1 MIIRKGRIGENEKIV
16 SCANAAFIPVR
27 YPEFDFHVN
36 MKKIYDGEVDYS
48 PEHFLAEEDNKI
60 VGVAGNILTKF
71 YCQGHEY
78 LTSFVGSVAVIPEYQ
93 NRFIMRKMM
102 EEIDRENKEKNVV
115 FSVLTG
121 DRTRYNHYGYEKIG
135 FDYYLTVNRR
145 RINQEDLTLNIIEI
159 KENCDQI
166 KEAFHIYLEN
176 DFFKTRKED
185 NFYDYLITGKRKV
198 YLLKIENQLIGYF
211 SLNKNLQQID
221 EIYLTAIDLL
231 NASLKSIFNYFG
243 KDELTFVIS
252 SLNKP
257 YLLAFNN
264 FAETTAIK
272 DNLLVKV
279 YNLKE
284 FLKLT
289 FNLNKI
295 VKKFEDKEYIY
306 RIEDEIYKISIKNQN
321 IEISIGEYAYQKYYP
336 TRKDFLRHVFTLGSI
351 YDERDLSLLFSI
363 SYADLF

>member
-1 MIIRKGRIGENEKIV
+1 MITLLLYI
-16 SCANAAFIPVR
+16 
-27 YPEFDFHVN
+27 
-36 MKKIYDGEVDYS
+36 
-48 PEHFLAEEDNKI
+48 
-60 VGVAGNILTKF
+60 
-71 YCQGHEY
+71 Q
-78 LTSFVGSVAVIPEYQ
+78 
-93 NRFIMRKMM
+93 
-102 EEIDRENKEKNVV
+102 
-115 FSVLTG
+115 
-121 DRTRYNHYGYEKIG
+121 
-135 FDYYLTVNRR
+135 
-145 RINQEDLTLNIIEI
+145 LNI
-159 KENCDQI
+159 KE
-166 KEAFHIYLEN
+166 EAFHIYLEN
-176 DFFKTRKED
+176 DFFKTRTED

-198 YLLKIENQLIGYF
+198 YILKIENQLIGYF

>member
-1 MIIRKGRIGENEKIV
+1 MIIRKGRIGENENIV

-27 YPEFDFHVN
+27 YPEFDFHIN
-36 MKKIYDGEVDYS
+36 MKKIYDSNIDYS
-48 PEHFLAEEDNKI
+48 PEHFIVEEDNKI
-60 VGVAGNILTKF
+60 VGVAGNILRKF
-71 YCQGHEY
+71 SCRGQEY

-102 EEIDRENKEKNVV
+102 EQIEKENKEKGVV

-145 RINQEDLTLNIIEI
+145 RIKQDDLNLDIIEI
-159 KENCDQI
+159 KDNCNQI

-176 DFFKTRKED
+176 DFFKTREED
-185 NFYDYLITGKRKV
+185 SFYDYLITGKRKV
-198 YLLKIENQLIGYF
+198 YILKIEDRLIGYF
-211 SLNKNLQQID
+211 ALNKNLQQID
-221 EIYLTAIDLL
+221 EFYLTTLDLL
-231 NASLKSIFNYFG
+231 NASLKGIFNFFG
-243 KDELTFVIS
+243 NDELTFVIS

-257 YLLAFNN
+257 YLLAFND

-279 YNLKE
+279 YDLKA
-284 FLKLT
+284 FLKLV
-289 FNLNKI
+289 FNLNKT

-306 RIEDEIYKISIKNQN
+306 RIEDEIYKITIKNQTIDIIN
-321 IEISIGEYAYQKYYP
+321 GEYAYQKYYP
-336 TRKDFLRHVFTLGSI
+336 TRKDFLRHIFTLGSI